1 MDGKELIIA
10 FGERLRVAREE
21 RGMSQRE
28 LSELVGLSNAM
39 ITKYEKRRN
48 RPRFNELAENSTGV
62 KRHPA
67 WLMAWDAGTR
77 QNEIAGLTEKQYDLF
92 KRILTLSPDE
102 YALFETAAQSIL
114 RLKDH

>member
-39 ITKYEKRRN
+39 ITKYEKGETD
-48 RPRFNELAENSTGV
+48 PGSTNLLKIARALNV
-62 KRHPA
+62 TPA